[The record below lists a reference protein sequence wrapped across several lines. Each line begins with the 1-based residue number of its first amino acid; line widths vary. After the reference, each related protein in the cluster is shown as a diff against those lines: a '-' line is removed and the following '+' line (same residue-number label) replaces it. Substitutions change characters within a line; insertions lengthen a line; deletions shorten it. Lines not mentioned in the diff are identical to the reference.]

1 LKISHQ
7 KNTIP
12 CRSNRLGNHQG
23 ERAQYGL
30 LFIAYIIFSIVF
42 CVICTVST
50 KCLGYLF
57 NIKLKL
63 QQYLIDAQLLEGIF
77 SFHLILTLFFIF
89 LISYGEKLGYSYGVT
104 AFSGI
109 MFLALFAVTVFIMHS
124 IYQNAQQNALFKH
137 QLKQYENLQKYTQ
150 KLEKSYGTMRQFK
163 HDYINIF
170 TTISGFIEKD
180 DLPSLKEYYQ
190 NKIAPLSHNFIETN
204 HRLNDLMNISC
215 LELKSILSSK
225 LIYAME
231 IGIKTEIEIREPILY
246 LNMDSLDLSRIIG
259 IFMDNAIEAALE
271 TEEIELHFAMFY
283 KNEALCIIIRNSAK
297 LVSEYSIIET
307 RKLGV
312 STKGDYRGIGL
323 FNVTQILN
331 NYSNIVWDTSFKAP
345 YFSQELTIFP
355 KNSKDKDPETYDAHL
370 SLRGR

>member
-1 LKISHQ
+1 
-7 KNTIP
+7 
-12 CRSNRLGNHQG
+12 
-23 ERAQYGL
+23 
-30 LFIAYIIFSIVF
+30 
-42 CVICTVST
+42 
-50 KCLGYLF
+50 
-57 NIKLKL
+57 
-63 QQYLIDAQLLEGIF
+63 
-77 SFHLILTLFFIF
+77 
-89 LISYGEKLGYSYGVT
+89 
-104 AFSGI
+104 
-109 MFLALFAVTVFIMHS
+109 
-124 IYQNAQQNALFKH
+124 
-137 QLKQYENLQKYTQ
+137 
-150 KLEKSYGTMRQFK
+150 
-163 HDYINIF
+163 
-170 TTISGFIEKD
+170 
-180 DLPSLKEYYQ
+180 
-190 NKIAPLSHNFIETN
+190 
-204 HRLNDLMNISC
+204 
-215 LELKSILSSK
+215 
-225 LIYAME
+225 
-231 IGIKTEIEIREPILY
+231 
-246 LNMDSLDLSRIIG
+246 MDSLDLSRIIG